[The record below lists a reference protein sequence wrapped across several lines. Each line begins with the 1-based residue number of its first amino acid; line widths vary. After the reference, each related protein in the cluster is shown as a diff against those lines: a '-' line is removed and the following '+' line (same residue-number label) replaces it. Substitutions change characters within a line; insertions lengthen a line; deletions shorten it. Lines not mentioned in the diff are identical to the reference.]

1 MIFTQYDEFYKALE
15 TNPQWKELSA
25 VKNQHV
31 FFVPHT
37 PFGWIDSPPSLNRL
51 LGVRWLQHMLSG
63 KANADFVPEMQ
74 RFYKLFYHIDL
85 TNEQALKLF
94 QVK

>member
-1 MIFTQYDEFYKALE
+1 
-15 TNPQWKELSA
+15 
-25 VKNQHV
+25 
-31 FFVPHT
+31 
-37 PFGWIDSPPSLNRL
+37 
-51 LGVRWLQHMLSG
+51 LSG
-63 KANADFVPEMQ
+63 KGNADFVPEIQ

>member
-1 MIFTQYDEFYKALE
+1 VGCCFGECGDNCCLCQGFPDSGFSFPSVLKDYSCLEFLNGASANILRKVGLL
-15 TNPQWKELSA
+15 LS
-25 VKNQHV
+25 VK
-31 FFVPHT
+31 
-37 PFGWIDSPPSLNRL
+37 
-51 LGVRWLQHMLSG
+51 
-63 KANADFVPEMQ
+63 NADFVPEMQ